1 MENDVTRDFAGDIED
16 NSDDESDELERY
28 RNTKFSFTNDDAL
41 SKWWTK
47 HCLIFAQFA
56 VLAKWLFEVR
66 AKSARSECVFSS
78 FGRVLEKWRQWLNP
92 DVVDDM
98 LMIRNLRDM

>member
-41 SKWWTK
+41 SKW
-47 HCLIFAQFA
+47 
-56 VLAKWLFEVR
+56 
-66 AKSARSECVFSS
+66 
-78 FGRVLEKWRQWLNP
+78 
-92 DVVDDM
+92 
-98 LMIRNLRDM
+98 